1 MAYLY
6 SRKAI
11 TEEKNNKK
19 RAAIYILLTIIGIL
33 FFVFL
38 GIPLIARM
46 ASFIAEIRKG
56 SQKIEKEDTTPPAS
70 PYVQTPPDYTNLP
83 KVEIK
88 GETEPGISIIV
99 NANSQKE
106 EIVST
111 KEGIFTYNFQLK
123 EGENKISFV
132 AKDNAGN
139 ESAESKIYTIVYD
152 RTPPEITIKSPKDG
166 ESFYGSKQRQITIEG
181 EVKDADVLRIN
192 GRIVIIENDGSFTY
206 AVTLQ
211 EGGNNFEIVAE
222 DKAGNKTTERLTVDF
237 WR

>member
-1 MAYLY
+1 MTYFY

-11 TEEKNNKK
+11 TEERNNKR
-19 RAAIYILLTIIGIL
+19 RAIIYIILTIGGLL
-33 FFVFL
+33 FLIFL
-38 GIPLIARM
+38 GIPLTAKM
-46 ASFIAEIRKG
+46 ASFLGEIKK
-56 SQKIEKEDTTPPAS
+56 SNQKIEKEDTIPPAT
-70 PYVQTPPDYTNLP
+70 PYIQTPPDYTNLP

-88 GETEPGISIIV
+88 GETEPGISILV
-99 NANSQKE
+99 NANSQME

-123 EGENKISFV
+123 EGENKIYFV
-132 AKDNAGN
+132 AKDSAGN
-139 ESAESKIYTIVYD
+139 ESAQSKVYTIIYD
-152 RTPPEITIKSPKDG
+152 NTPPEITIKSPKDG

-181 EVKDADVLRIN
+181 ETKDAETLRIN
-192 GRIVIIENDGSFTY
+192 GQIVIIENNNSFNY

-211 EGGNNFEIVAE
+211 EGRNNFEIVAE